1 MDIFTHVR
9 TYVLADPA
17 IAALVGTRLY
27 PIKLPQGAT
36 YPAMT
41 LQEIDN
47 VPTWNLNSR
56 SSLDTSRFQFDIWT
70 REGVASA
77 FANCEALAR
86 LLRARLENKTIV
98 VADDTGSSP
107 AEARRVAFR
116 YDSGRQLFEPD
127 VNGGYYRHSADYFVE
142 FNTGYGST

>member
-9 TYVLADPA
+9 TYVLADQA

-41 LQEIDN
+41 LHEIDN

-77 FANCEALAR
+77 FANSGVLAR

-98 VADDTGSSP
+98 VADDSASP
-107 AEARRVAFR
+107 VEARRVTFR
-116 YDSGRQLFEPD
+116 YDSGRQLFETD

-142 FNTGYGST
+142 FNTGYGGT